1 MIKAVVIMITE
12 TRTVIKS
19 QIRQHQWDQRRVLVF
34 PPVRCEPPSEN
45 SMNGDTVSS
54 DSSTEE

>member
-45 SMNGDTVSS
+45 SMNGDSFL
-54 DSSTEE
+54 